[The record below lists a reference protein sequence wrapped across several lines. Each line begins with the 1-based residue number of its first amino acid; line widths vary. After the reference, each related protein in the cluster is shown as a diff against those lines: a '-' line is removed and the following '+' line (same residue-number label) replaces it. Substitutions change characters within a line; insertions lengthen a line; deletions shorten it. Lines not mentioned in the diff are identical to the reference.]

1 MDIDLTA
8 QDILQ
13 ALQSG
18 NLTSEE
24 LVLGYLAQINKTNH
38 YLRAVLQVSPTLV
51 HDAKERDRE
60 RQEGSVRGPLHGL
73 PILVKASFATEP
85 YFGMDT
91 ISGNYSLSG
100 SRPRKNAEAVQRLL
114 DAGAILLGK
123 GSLSE
128 LAYWKIGNIPAGW
141 SPVGGQGQSSYVK
154 GGRQPGDPIFSINGP
169 GGSSSGP
176 SIAVAAG
183 YAPIALGEE
192 TSGSLIFP
200 ADRAALYTLK
210 VTHTIIGQRGMV
222 PVSLRFDTAGPLAK
236 SSRDVALFLDI
247 LVDASKTQVPPEGYI
262 SCAKGASAWKKLRV
276 GVLDP
281 ESWLYTDAMVG
292 YANGTKQQIIR
303 EISAAYE
310 KVGTQAKMLSP
321 VTIESTPNATALG
334 AAINPLML
342 KLYEHDYR
350 RDFDAYLEGVDNS
363 KIKSLKDIL
372 TPDDKYG
379 ALRTPDG
386 QFGLEELE
394 RAIFDPTDDEEALAA
409 DAMMREAGR
418 ANGIDKALQEN
429 DVDVLLGP
437 GSGTLYSLSAAA
449 GYPIATLPLSYM
461 DINGAPFGLVALAS
475 AHQESL
481 LVSVQSAWEATFLAR
496 KVPSTIA
503 VS

>member
-91 ISGNYSLSG
+91 ISGNYALSG

-128 LAYWKIGNIPAGW
+128 LAYWKKYSCGLV
-141 SPVGGQGQSSYVK
+141 S
-154 GGRQPGDPIFSINGP
+154 GRRTGAKLGP

-262 SCAKGASAWKKLRV
+262 SCAKGASAWKNLRV

-342 KLYEHDYR
+342 KLYGILHDYR

-461 DINGAPFGLVALAS
+461 DVNGAPFGLVALAS
-475 AHQESL
+475 AHQEGL

-496 KVPSTIA
+496 KVPSTISA
-503 VS
+503 S